1 MMAINNET
9 GADNRNELVAVG
21 QGLAQ
26 HNKKNK
32 LQILFHSDCVQAFGK
47 YRVPIQEAHIDMASV
62 SYYKTFG
69 PNRIGALVVS
79 QRALDIIM
87 NHPLLNTTLL

>member
-1 MMAINNET
+1 M
-9 GADNRNELVAVG
+9 
-21 QGLAQ
+21 
-26 HNKKNK
+26 
-32 LQILFHSDCVQAFGK
+32 
-47 YRVPIQEAHIDMASV
+47 QEARLDMASV

-87 NHPLLNTTLL
+87 NHPLLNTTLLQSDQTHGGTQSMALVAAALNSLKVVSINRGHKNERLKSLRNHLVSLL